1 MPETVRRS
9 LVFARAIGV
18 AIASAVLCGGLAA
31 AQATAVPQRAAKAN
45 AGRPSGAHPDLQGVW
60 GFATVTPLQRQKE
73 FADRT
78 ALTPEERA
86 KLEEQA
92 VRDQFVDQAPRPGDT
107 GAYNRFWID
116 AGTKVVKTGQT
127 SLIVDPPD
135 GRMPPLTT
143 AGKEREAA
151 LQARTAVAAGP
162 EDLTTWD
169 RCLVGF
175 NSGPPMIGG
184 GYNAYVQIVQTSDY
198 VGLLNEMVHD
208 TRIIPLDG
216 RSHGKL
222 RQWKGDSLG
231 RWDGDTLV
239 VETTNFRREGTGT
252 LSLSRLGFSVDENL
266 HLIERFRRLDA
277 DTLLY
282 EYTVDDPTVWTRPWT
297 VSLTMERSNQPIYEY
312 ACHEGNYAMSHIL
325 SGARAKEAQTT
336 SRAK

>member
-1 MPETVRRS
+1 MPETERRS
-9 LVFARAIGV
+9 RVFTRAVGL
-18 AIASAVLCGGLAA
+18 AIASAVLSCGVAA
-31 AQATAVPQRAAKAN
+31 AQATAAPPRAAKASP
-45 AGRPSGAHPDLQGVW
+45 GRVSGGHPDLQGVW

-73 FADRT
+73 FADRKE
-78 ALTPEERA
+78 LTPEERA
-86 KLEEQA
+86 RLEEQA
-92 VRDQFVDQAPRPGDT
+92 LRDQFVDQAPRPGDT

-135 GRMPPLTT
+135 GRMPPLTP

-151 LQARTAVAAGP
+151 LEARTKIAAGP

-175 NSGPPMIGG
+175 NAGPPMIGG
-184 GYNAYVQIVQTSDY
+184 GYNAYVQIVQTGEY

-216 RSHGKL
+216 RAHGKL
-222 RQWKGDSLG
+222 RQWRGDSRG

-239 VETTNFRREGTGT
+239 VDTTNFRREGTGT
-252 LSLSRLGFSVDENL
+252 LSLGRLGFSVDENL

-297 VSLTMERSNQPIYEY
+297 VSMTMEKSDQPIYEY
-312 ACHEGNYAMSHIL
+312 ACHEGNYAMSHML
-325 SGARAKEAQTT
+325 SGARAKE
-336 SRAK
+336 SRAAGTAK